1 MSCTITYFKLQE
13 LKLKFFG
20 KKCLPFWASCSIWKK
35 KLKSSRFY
43 SYVSPLCKNT
53 YRIRVYAA
61 PGLYFS
67 IWVFG
72 WGSIQKIPQNVDFFS
87 KKWGFIQ
94 GKTPK
99 TRLFTLL
106 GALFKSGAA
115 LTRIR
120 YIDQIFGKSSFT
132 RKEEENFKFSDSF
145 YWSTYKGKGK
155 PETQITFLPQEGPIL
170 MM

>member
-13 LKLKFFG
+13 LKLNFLEKNVYLFG
-20 KKCLPFWASCSIWKK
+20 SAAPFEKK

-145 YWSTYKGKGK
+145 Y
-155 PETQITFLPQEGPIL
+155 
-170 MM
+170 